1 MELEELKLQW
11 TALDQRIHQH
21 LSDVEMHQR
30 WERQTAT
37 MQRVRSRLSPLF
49 WGQLLQLCLGV
60 VFTILAATYWTSH
73 PTRPHEWG
81 SGLIVH
87 VYGILVIV
95 VSGVCLGKLLAID
108 YAGPVA
114 PIQQR
119 IQELR
124 QWVIWGGAMVGL
136 PWWLL
141 WLPFMQVVFGL
152 LGADFLGFASS
163 MFLWANI
170 AVGLLGT
177 LATWGVYAW
186 VHRPGREE
194 LANRMDRNAA
204 GKSLTD
210 AEALIE
216 AWHRDPHRDPH
227 RDSE

>member
-1 MELEELKLQW
+1 MELEELKQQW

-21 LSDVEMHQR
+21 LADVEMHQR

-37 MQRVRSRLSPLF
+37 MQRVQSRLTPLF
-49 WGQLLQLCLGV
+49 WGQLLQLCFGI

-73 PTRPHEWG
+73 REQPHEWV
-81 SGLIVH
+81 SGIIVH

-95 VSGVCLGKLLAID
+95 VSGICLGKLGAID

-119 IQELR
+119 VQELR
-124 QWVIWGGAMVGL
+124 QWVVWGGAMVGL

-163 MFLWANI
+163 MFLWSNV
-170 AVGLLGT
+170 AVGLLGAI
-177 LATWGVYAW
+177 ATWGFHVW
-186 VHRPGREE
+186 LHRPGREA
-194 LANRMDRNAA
+194 LASRMERDAA
-204 GKSLTD
+204 GKSVTD
-210 AEALIE
+210 AEALLAE
-216 AWHRDPHRDPH
+216 WQRDLHRDP
-227 RDSE
+227 E